1 MRHLRV
7 NQKELFVKNE
17 EWEDPLKKSSVNAK
31 YLVTNIE
38 LEPLLFMFMKSLSV
52 AGFSFF
58 VTFLKEITIW
68 MCSLDHTQYAWWISV
83 FIRRTSKSFIYL

>member
-68 MCSLDHTQYAWWISV
+68 MCSLDHT
-83 FIRRTSKSFIYL
+83 